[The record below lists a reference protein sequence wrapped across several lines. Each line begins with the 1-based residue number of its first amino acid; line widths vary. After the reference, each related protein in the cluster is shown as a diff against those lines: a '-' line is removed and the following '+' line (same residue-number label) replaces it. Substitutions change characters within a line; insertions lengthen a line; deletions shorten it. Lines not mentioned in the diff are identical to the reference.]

1 MKRSRQ
7 YTAGLACIALSLV
20 VFVNLLSGGDRPSEN
35 REAVARD
42 LTTLA
47 LRAQDYYRRG
57 LWEGGGGGSF
67 EGLTMSRLTAKPI
80 TPNSV
85 LTIRSVTHNSAELCG
100 TGTQRGNDGQRI
112 AIIMVV
118 FADSMS
124 VIFPN

>member
-7 YTAGLACIALSLV
+7 YTAGLACILLSLG
-20 VFVNLLSGGDRPSEN
+20 VFVNLLSGGDRQSEN

-67 EGLTMSRLTAKPI
+67 NGLTLSKLTAKAT
-80 TPNSV
+80 TPNCIFS
-85 LTIRSVTHNSAELCG
+85 TGYVTQTCAAFSG
-100 TGTQRGNDGQRI
+100 TGTQRGQDGLPI
-112 AIIMVV
+112 LVNMIV
-118 FADSMS
+118 FADSMA
-124 VIFPN
+124 ITWLN